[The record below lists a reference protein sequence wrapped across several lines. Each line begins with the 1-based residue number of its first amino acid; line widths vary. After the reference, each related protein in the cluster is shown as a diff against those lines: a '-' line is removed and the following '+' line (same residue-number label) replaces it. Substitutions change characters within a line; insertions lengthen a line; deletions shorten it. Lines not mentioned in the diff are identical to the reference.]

1 MLKSRKIALLRC
13 YLFIQFYP
21 DGYQSVANTIAI
33 YLLLTN
39 LLDFIHSRTKKY
51 ERETF
56 FYGFGY
62 DKFIHVEVENAIAST
77 RGIDEIIW

>member
-39 LLDFIHSRTKKY
+39 LLDFIDSREKRKKNI
-51 ERETF
+51 ERKTF
-56 FYGFGY
+56 FMVLGTINLYMSRW
-62 DKFIHVEVENAIAST
+62 KM
-77 RGIDEIIW
+77 R